1 MAIATHHNHNCV
13 HCQTHNPLHCIVPSF
28 MLQELAQQGSP
39 IQQERARNALS
50 ISDEIRGE
58 RQQIAEFIPRRALR
72 LTGAVKQRTIY
83 DAEYQTQLPG
93 RPVRREGDGPTGD
106 PAVDEAYDGSEQ
118 TFALY
123 HEVYG
128 RNSID
133 DQGLPLNST
142 VHYGQ
147 GYDNAFW
154 NGKQMS
160 YGDGDEDLPEE
171 ERIFNR
177 FTIAL
182 DIIGHEL
189 THGVVQ
195 YEAGLIYKDQSGA
208 LNESFSDVFGV
219 LVKQRKLNQ
228 AVDEADWI
236 IGAGLFTAN
245 VNAQGIRS
253 MKAPGTAYND
263 PRLGKDRQ
271 PGHMRDLYKGSDDK
285 GGVHIN
291 SGIPNRAFYI
301 AAMEIGG
308 YAWEKTGRI
317 WYITLRDK
325 LNPTSDFQ
333 EAAQQTL
340 QVAAELFGVGS
351 LEQQA
356 VSKGWA
362 EVGIETETL
371 TIQPTPTPKP
381 SGCLLVPAAIFQFLF
396 NPHRRGG

>member
-1 MAIATHHNHNCV
+1 MAIATHHHHHSL
-13 HCQTHNPLHCIVPSF
+13 HCQNHNPLHCIVPSYI
-28 MLQELAQQGSP
+28 LQELAQQGSP
-39 IQQERARNALS
+39 IQRERAQNALS
-50 ISDEIRGE
+50 VSDQTRAE
-58 RQQIAEFIPRRALR
+58 RQIIADEIPRRLLR
-72 LTGAVKQRTIY
+72 LAGVVKQRTIY
-83 DAEYQTQLPG
+83 DAGFETQLPG
-93 RPVRREGDGPTGD
+93 RPVRTEGDPPTGD
-106 PAVDEAYDGSEQ
+106 PAVDEAYDGSGE
-118 TFALY
+118 TFNLF
-123 HEVYG
+123 HEVYQ

-133 DQGLPLNST
+133 DQGLHLKST

-160 YGDGDEDLPEE
+160 YGDGDEDLPED

-177 FTIAL
+177 FTTAI
-182 DIIGHEL
+182 DIIAHEL

-195 YEAGLIYKDQSGA
+195 YEAGLIYQDQPGA
-208 LNESFSDVFGV
+208 LNESFADVFGC

-228 AVDEADWI
+228 TVDEADWI
-236 IGAGLFTAN
+236 IGEGLFTPN

-271 PGHMRDLYKGSDDK
+271 PGHMRDIYKGSDDK

-291 SGIPNRAFYI
+291 SGIPNRAFYL
-301 AAMEIGG
+301 AATEMGG
-308 YAWEKTGRI
+308 CAWEKAGRI

-325 LNPTSDFQ
+325 LNRTSDFQ

-340 QVAAELFGVGS
+340 QVAAELFGAGS

-356 VSKGWA
+356 VRQSWA
-362 EVGIETETL
+362 EVGIDLETPFLAKPE
-371 TIQPTPTPKP
+371 PT
-381 SGCLLVPAAIFQFLF
+381 GCLLAPAAIFRSLF
-396 NPHRRGG
+396 NLK

>member
-1 MAIATHHNHNCV
+1 MAIATHHNHNPLHCQIHNHL
-13 HCQTHNPLHCIVPSF
+13 HCQTHNPLHCQTHNPLNCIVPSY

-39 IQQERARNALS
+39 IQQERAVRALS
-50 ISDEIRGE
+50 LSDQIRVD
-58 RQQIAEFIPRRALR
+58 RRQIADEVPRRALR
-72 LTGAVKQRTIY
+72 LAGAVKRCTIY

-93 RPVRREGDGPTGD
+93 RPVRSEGDEPTGD
-106 PAVDEAYDGSEQ
+106 PAVDEAYEGSGD

-123 HEVYG
+123 HEIYG

-133 DQGLPLNST
+133 DQGLHLKST

-147 GYDNAFW
+147 SYDNAFW

-182 DIIGHEL
+182 DIIAHEL

-195 YEAGLIYKDQSGA
+195 YEAGLIYQDQSGA
-208 LNESFSDVFGV
+208 LNESFADVFGA

-228 AVDEADWI
+228 AANEANWI
-236 IGAGLFTAN
+236 IGEGLFTAN

-263 PRLGKDRQ
+263 PVLGKDRQ
-271 PGHMRDLYKGSDDK
+271 PGHMRDLYQGSDDH

-301 AAMEIGG
+301 AAMEMGG
-308 YAWEKTGRI
+308 YAWRRQVVFG
-317 WYITLRDK
+317 TLR
-325 LNPTSDFQ
+325 
-333 EAAQQTL
+333 
-340 QVAAELFGVGS
+340 
-351 LEQQA
+351 
-356 VSKGWA
+356 
-362 EVGIETETL
+362 
-371 TIQPTPTPKP
+371 
-381 SGCLLVPAAIFQFLF
+381 
-396 NPHRRGG
+396 